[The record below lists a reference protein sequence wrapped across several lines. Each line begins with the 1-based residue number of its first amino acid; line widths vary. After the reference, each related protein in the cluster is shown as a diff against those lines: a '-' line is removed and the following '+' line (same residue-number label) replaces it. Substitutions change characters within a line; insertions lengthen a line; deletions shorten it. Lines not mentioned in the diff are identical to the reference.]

1 MEVSSSQ
8 QDEDEDN
15 EEEKGTQAKN
25 KQTNKQTKSSIYKV
39 SESAKILPC
48 FQTWRE
54 GSLLE
59 TREGRAEMRLE
70 RETGFRACL
79 LGHIK
84 EFEFYFKCHGK
95 PFYGFEQEID
105 VIKLD
110 LVFQLVSLTSL

>member
-1 MEVSSSQ
+1 M
-8 QDEDEDN
+8 
-15 EEEKGTQAKN
+15 
-25 KQTNKQTKSSIYKV
+25 
-39 SESAKILPC
+39 
-48 FQTWRE
+48 
-54 GSLLE
+54 LE

-105 VIKLD
+105 VIKFD
-110 LVFQLVSLTSL
+110 LVFQLISLTSLQRNHRNTGEWAKKKIRRS